1 MSKKFR
7 SEQKAKILLNLI
19 SDPVVI
25 VNEKGCVQVVN
36 RAFEEETSLKHNELL
51 GKPFQQ
57 LPWLPAESIAVLS
70 ENLKKRLQGD
80 SLPPYEVRYTD
91 KYGDT
96 RWAEIKGKKIV
107 HEGQPA
113 VLVMLH
119 DVTNRKE
126 ASQKLQEYAE
136 YMERLVDEKVKEIKE
151 SEEKLRAISNSAMDA
166 IILMD
171 TTGKIVYWNPAATK
185 IFGYTQE
192 EALGRNLEKL
202 LFPPQHVGLHARLLE
217 TSENN
222 YQFQG
227 QESFALFRKDG
238 TEVKVDLSAS
248 MVELKGKRYFLGI
261 LRDVSERV
269 NMEMRLCG
277 ERDLLGK
284 IVANLGAG
292 MVVIS
297 RDYRV
302 LWANDFMKY
311 YRGED
316 VEGKLCYT
324 VLNSLDAPCPECG
337 VTKIF
342 AGQTSTV
349 SHEYCSRTVNGEL
362 YWVQIIATPI
372 KDENGNI
379 TSAAELMVDITHQKQ
394 IQQQLLESER
404 KFHAISD
411 SAHDAIFMFNEDDTI
426 SYWNPAAH
434 RIFGFTEKEA
444 IGKKVADLIVPSRF
458 VEDYLKLKSACRV
471 EKEHFDPFEFLAIR
485 KNGEAFPIEISMAAF
500 ELNGKAH
507 CVAIAR
513 DISERKKLELELKS
527 SELKYRKQFEESFD
541 AIFLADADT
550 GIILDCNPAAT
561 RLVGREKSELI
572 GSHQQILHPP
582 ERIKDGFSIT
592 FHLHVHGKGLHNV
605 EEQIIT
611 KNGEI
616 RDVLINAT
624 LFDIEDR
631 RVILGTF
638 RDVTEQKVLLRRL
651 EEYSKGLE
659 VTVEARTQELREAQR
674 NLLKAERLAAIGE
687 LAGMVGHD
695 LRNPLSAIKNAV
707 YYLKLKQDDINDKNR
722 KTMFEVIDNA
732 IRHADKIIA
741 DLQEYSREMQI
752 THVSCSLRDCLN
764 DALSLIQLP
773 KNIQII
779 DQVAETPLIKIDKT
793 KISRVFLNLVKNAVD
808 AMPNGGTLQIKS
820 EHVGDKV
827 KITFADTGC
836 GMPKELLAK
845 LYTPLVTTKAQGM
858 GFGLAICK
866 RIIDAHGGNIAVE
879 SHIGK
884 GTTFTVTLPIEPER
898 VAA

>member
-1 MSKKFR
+1 MKMSKKL
-7 SEQKAKILLNLI
+7 SQQKIKIILNMI
-19 SDPVVI
+19 SDPIAI
-25 VNEKGCVQVVN
+25 VNEEGYIQVVN
-36 RAFEEETSLKHNELL
+36 RAFEEVTCLKHSEIL

-57 LPWLPAESIAVLS
+57 LPGLPPESTAALWG
-70 ENLKKRLQGD
+70 NLKKRLQGD
-80 SLPPYEVRYTD
+80 SLPSYEVQYTG
-91 KYGDT
+91 KHGET
-96 RWAEIKGKKIV
+96 RWVEIKGKKIV
-107 HEGQPA
+107 HEGKPA
-113 VLVMLH
+113 VLVVLH
-119 DVTNRKE
+119 DVTNRKQ
-126 ASQKLQEYAE
+126 AAQKLQEYSE
-136 YMERLVDEKVKEIKE
+136 HMERLVEEKVEEIKE
-151 SEEKLRAISNSAMDA
+151 SEEKFRAISNSAMDA

-171 TTGKIVYWNPAATK
+171 TNCKIVYWNPAATQ
-185 IFGYTQE
+185 IFGYSQE
-192 EALGRNLEKL
+192 EAIGRNLEKL
-202 LFPPQHVGLHARLLE
+202 LFPPQHVGLHARF
-217 TSENN
+217 SEKWEKNHR
-222 YQFQG
+222 FQG
-227 QESFALFRKDG
+227 QASFALLKKDG

-248 MVELKGKRYFLGI
+248 IIELKEKRYLLGI

-269 NMEMRLCG
+269 RMEKTLRQ
-277 ERDLLGK
+277 ERDLLGS
-284 IVANLGAG
+284 IVANLGAA
-292 MVVIS
+292 MVVIG

-302 LWANDFMKY
+302 LWANDFIKY
-311 YRGED
+311 YRGD
-316 VEGKLCYT
+316 DIEGKLCYT
-324 VLNSLDAPCPECG
+324 VLNSLDEPCPDCG

-342 AGQTSTV
+342 AGKTSID
-349 SHEYCSRTVNGEL
+349 SHEYCSRSVNGEL

-379 TSAAELMVDITHQKQ
+379 TSAAELAVDITHQKQ
-394 IQQQLLESER
+394 IQQQLEESEK
-404 KFHAISD
+404 KFHAISH
-411 SAHDAIFMFNEDDTI
+411 SAHDATFMFHDDTI
-426 SYWNPAAH
+426 TYWNPAAQ
-434 RIFGFTEKEA
+434 RIFGFTEQEA
-444 IGKKVADLIVPSRF
+444 LGKKVAELIVPPRF
-458 VEDYLKLKSACRV
+458 VEDYLKLKSACSAGKV
-471 EKEHFDPFEFLAIR
+471 HFEPFEFLALR
-485 KNGEAFPIEISMAAF
+485 KSGEEFPIEISMAAF

-513 DISERKKLELELKS
+513 DVSERKKLELELKS

-541 AIFLADADT
+541 AIILADADT

-572 GSHQQILHPP
+572 GSHQRILHPP

-592 FHLHVHGKGLHNV
+592 FHLHTRGNSVRTL

-616 RDVLINAT
+616 RDVVINAA

-638 RDVTEQKVLLRRL
+638 RDITEQKALLRRL

-659 VTVEARTQELREAQR
+659 ATVEARTQELREAQR

-695 LRNPLSAIKNAV
+695 LRNPLSTIKNAV

-732 IRHADKIIA
+732 IKHADKIIA

-752 THVSCSLRDCLN
+752 TPVSCSLRACLN

-779 DQVAETPLIKIDKT
+779 DQLAETPLIKIDKT
-793 KISRVFLNLVKNAVD
+793 KISRVFLNLVKNAIE

-820 EHVGDKV
+820 KHVGDKV
-827 KITFADTGC
+827 EITFTDTGC
-836 GMPKELLAK
+836 GIPKELLPK
-845 LYTPLVTTKAQGM
+845 IFIPLVTTKAQGM

-866 RIIDAHGGNIAVE
+866 RIIDAHGGNITVE

-884 GTTFTVTLPIEPER
+884 GTTFTVTLPLEP
-898 VAA
+898 